1 MNVRALKARN
11 VELGITAKDW
21 QECLGL
27 KTTAHTYNKINGK
40 SPLTLEQ
47 AEKIQGLL
55 QIEDKDFGYYFL
67 GHERNGGV
75 A

>member
-1 MNVRALKARN
+1 MNVRAIKARN
-11 VELGITAKDW
+11 VELGVSAKDW

-47 AEKIQGLL
+47 AEKVQRLL
-55 QIEDKDFGYYFL
+55 KIEDKDFGFYFL
-67 GHERNGGV
+67 GHER
-75 A
+75 